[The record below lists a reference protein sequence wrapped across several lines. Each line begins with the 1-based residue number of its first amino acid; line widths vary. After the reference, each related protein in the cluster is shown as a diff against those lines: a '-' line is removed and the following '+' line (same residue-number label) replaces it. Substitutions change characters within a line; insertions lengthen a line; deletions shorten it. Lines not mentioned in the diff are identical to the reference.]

1 MTSNFVVKRLGYLFG
16 IAAIAALLALNTS
29 CARADYPRGQFTGY
43 VMNKTEDEVTEKI
56 GKPSAVDK
64 SNPDK
69 AKWVY
74 KDKTFDPDNGNKPD
88 KEAILI
94 FQRDAATGKLKV
106 GELEFN

>member
-1 MTSNFVVKRLGYLFG
+1 V
-16 IAAIAALLALNTS
+16 
-29 CARADYPRGQFTGY
+29 DYPRGQFTGY
-43 VMNKTEDEVTEKI
+43 VMDKTEEEVIEKI

-69 AKWVY
+69 TKWVY

-106 GELEFN
+106 GELDFN